1 MVFPAGHDPS
11 QVLSF
16 REAVSTLPDPLAAI
30 DDVIHQLDGMI
41 GIDMCIIFISAHHAD
56 EAAQIVDQ
64 LAARLHPKNWLGL
77 TVDAVIAGMR
87 EYERT
92 PGISVLAS
100 CLPGVSIKPFAVKS
114 LEYSNLS
121 LSQPDASLRS
131 RCSITSDLR
140 AMLLF
145 ADPFSVPMN
154 RLLPALNASRCVDDE
169 SKPIGVLAGGLL
181 SGAAKAHQNTLVAN
195 GTVLNQGFVG
205 LSISGDIT
213 IDTVVSQGCRPI
225 GPNMIITKAK
235 NNVIYQLGNKPALDA
250 LKELLDSLGMNERKL
265 LRKGLFVGRVV
276 SEYKDHTGRGDYL
289 IRNVAGVNPQS
300 GIIAVQDLVRT
311 GQTIRFHIRDA
322 QSAHEDLALLLDA
335 QKLYS
340 RPDGIL
346 LISCTGRGRNLFAR
360 SNHDATTMLHAFDL
374 EEPGEEQA
382 KPGSVIDPSCPP
394 IPQAGC
400 FAAGEIGPVAEQAY
414 LHGHSLCAVL
424 FRSR

>member
-11 QVLSF
+11 QTLSF

-30 DDVIHQLDGMI
+30 DDIAHQLDDMPSM
-41 GIDMCIIFISAHHAD
+41 DMCIIFISAHHAD
-56 EAAQIVDQ
+56 EAAQIIDQ
-64 LAARLHPKNWLGL
+64 LATRLQSNNWLGV
-77 TVDAVIAGMR
+77 TVDAVIAGER

-92 PGISVLAS
+92 PGVAVFAAS
-100 CLPGVSIKPFAVKS
+100 MPGVSIKPFAAKTMD
-114 LEYSNLS
+114 YSSLS
-121 LSQPDASLRS
+121 LNSADASLES
-131 RCSITSDLR
+131 MCSITHELR
-140 AMLLF
+140 AILLF

-181 SGAAKAHQNTLVAN
+181 SGADKAHHNTLVAN

-205 LSISGDIT
+205 LSISGQIT

-235 NNVIYQLGNKPALDA
+235 NNVIYQLGNKPALET

-340 RPDGIL
+340 RPEGIL
-346 LISCTGRGRNLFAR
+346 LISCTGRGRNLFAK
-360 SNHDATTMLHAFDL
+360 SNHDATTVLHAFDS

-382 KPGSVIDPSCPP
+382 KPGAIIDPACLP
-394 IPQAGC
+394 IPQVGC

-414 LHGHSLCAVL
+414 VHGHSLCAVL
-424 FRSR
+424 FRKH